1 MESELQKI
9 FSEAR
14 AAIAEA
20 QTSKTLYE
28 AKTLYMGKKGRLSL
42 ALKEAL
48 KGLKSLPAAERPR
61 LGSAINKIR
70 GDFERL
76 HLQRREALSQ
86 KEMLARIAGES
97 LDLSLPGPKNPLGSL
112 HPAKAVIR
120 RIAEIFR
127 PLGWTVRSGPFVE
140 TDWHNFEAL
149 NIPPFHPSRDLQD
162 TFYVDGGRALRTHT
176 SPVQIR
182 VMESEKPPLAVLAP
196 GAVFRCDSDI
206 SHSPMFH
213 QVEGLFVDKK
223 ASFAD
228 LKGTLSF
235 FLREM
240 FGFKAKTRF
249 RPSFF
254 PFTEPS
260 AEYDVSCPFCKG
272 AGCAF
277 CKQSGW
283 IEIGGCGLVHPKVF
297 EAVRLNPPQAPAKS
311 PWQGFAFGLGVE
323 RLAIILYGI
332 PDIRMFFENDVR
344 FLRQFSNV

>member
-1 MESELQKI
+1 MELKI
-9 FSEAR
+9 
-14 AAIAEA
+14 
-20 QTSKTLYE
+20 QTVFQE
-28 AKTLYMGKKGRLSL
+28 AKEAFASAKDPKALYDLKVLYMGKKGSLSL
-42 ALKEAL
+42 ALKEAMKDL
-48 KGLKSLPAAERPR
+48 KGLSPEERPR
-61 LGSAINKIR
+61 RGAFLNQIR
-70 GDFERL
+70 SDLEAL
-76 HLQRREALSQ
+76 YLQKREELSQ
-86 KEMLARIAGES
+86 KEMQAQIERES
-97 LDLSLPGPKNPLGSL
+97 LDLGLPGPKQPLGAI
-112 HPAKAVIR
+112 HPVSAVIS
-120 RIAEIFR
+120 RIVEAFR

-162 TFYVDGGRALRTHT
+162 TFYVGESHTLRTHT

-182 VMESEKPPLAVLAP
+182 VMESEEPPLAVLAP

-223 ASFAD
+223 VSLAD

-235 FLREM
+235 FLRHI
-240 FGFKAKTRF
+240 FGSKTKVRF

-272 AGCAF
+272 AGCSV
-277 CKQSGW
+277 CKKSGW

-297 EAVRLNPPQAPAKS
+297 EAVQLSADL
-311 PWQGFAFGLGVE
+311 WQGFAFGLGVE
-323 RLAIILYGI
+323 RLAIILYGV
-332 PDIRMFFENDVR
+332 PDIRLFFEGDMR
-344 FLRQFSNV
+344 FLRQFESL

>member
-1 MESELQKI
+1 MEQKLQTV
-9 FSEAR
+9 F
-14 AAIAEA
+14 
-20 QTSKTLYE
+20 QE
-28 AKTLYMGKKGRLSL
+28 AKAAFAAAKDVKGLYDLKVFHTGKKGRVSL
-42 ALKEAL
+42 ALREAL
-48 KGLKSLPAAERPR
+48 KGLKSLPPEERPR
-61 LGSAINKIR
+61 RGARLNKIR
-70 GDFERL
+70 GDLEAL
-76 HLQRREALSQ
+76 YAQKREELSQ
-86 KEMLARIAGES
+86 KEMREQMERES
-97 LDLSLPGPKNPLGSL
+97 LDLSLPGPKKPLGAP
-112 HPAKAVIR
+112 HPAAAVINS
-120 RIAEIFR
+120 IVQAFR
-127 PLGWTVRSGPFVE
+127 PLGYTVRGGPFVE

-162 TFYVDGGRALRTHT
+162 TFYLEGAGEGWALRTHT

-223 ASFAD
+223 ASLAD

-235 FLREM
+235 LLRAL
-240 FGFKAKTRF
+240 FGSKAKMRF

-272 AGCAF
+272 QGCSV
-277 CKQSGW
+277 CKKSGW

-297 EAVRLNPPQAPAKS
+297 EAVQINPET
-311 PWQGFAFGLGVE
+311 WRGFAFGLGVE
-323 RLAIILYGI
+323 RLAIILYGV
-332 PDIRMFFENDVR
+332 PDIRLFFENDMR
-344 FLRQFSNV
+344 FLRQFESL